1 MITSI
6 KEFKILENKKKE
18 TQKEL
23 SDDVTNIEMYDKD
36 TLKPIDPEEYEIGE
50 IVGVMTDV
58 DEIEK
63 IEEQTSGG
71 MAMGM
76 EPKSYKNGDIVWLT
90 AMLQP
95 RNKSAAYNI
104 GEIGV
109 IKCKIMQTFYG
120 TNKLN
125 QLKRRG
131 LLHQ

>member
-1 MITSI
+1 MFKMITSI
-6 KEFKILENKKKE
+6 KQFKILEAKKKK

-23 SDDVTNIEMYDKD
+23 SDDVLMYNKD
-36 TLKPIDPEEYEIGE
+36 TLEPIDPEEYEIGE